1 MPGVH
6 FAWKPRA
13 AGIVLAAVC
22 AAACTTVERRSFT
35 VRKDAQVESA
45 QIATDADF
53 GRYDSLLA
61 EDAGIYFPESSPTSA
76 DDQQR
81 IRRIFR
87 KAFLDE
93 LEAYT
98 ISDRAGPR
106 TMAVQATLIDMRA
119 SSGAEAL
126 EMRPDLRDMA
136 RPGALVF
143 LMELKDSA
151 TGTVL
156 ARAADSAQAPAFAT
170 AAGTETDWESVESA
184 AKRWAIL
191 FRQFLD
197 RNLVR

>member
-1 MPGVH
+1 MPVVH
-6 FAWKPRA
+6 LGWTRHAVVILLVA
-13 AGIVLAAVC
+13 AFT
-22 AAACTTVERRSFT
+22 AACTTVERRSFT

-45 QIATDADF
+45 QIATNADF

-61 EDAGIYFPESSPTSA
+61 EDAGIYFPESAPTSA

-87 KAFLDE
+87 AAFLDE
-93 LEAYT
+93 LEGYT
-98 ISDRAGPR
+98 ITDRPGPR

-119 SSGAEAL
+119 SGGAEAL

-143 LMELKDSA
+143 LMELKDST
-151 TGTVL
+151 TGSVL
-156 ARAADSAQAPAFAT
+156 ARAADSAQAPVLAT
-170 AAGTETDWESVESA
+170 AAGTETDWGSVESA
-184 AKRWAIL
+184 AKHWAML

-197 RNLVR
+197 RNLVH